1 MENVLN
7 KEFANVCDWFAD
19 NKLLIHFNEDKIKY
33 IFFRRKQN
41 LLEFNIKYDNNR
53 IKQQHMVE
61 YLSCCLGTN
70 LSGESRLMKS
80 FRRSM

>member
-53 IKQQHMVE
+53 TKQQHMVE
-61 YLSCCLGTN
+61 YLSYCLGTN